1 MGCFAACFGTWKH
14 KNTIQACG
22 ETPLKNQSSSP
33 CHEIQEA
40 VKLLTAKSLKEGE
53 IVNPVSESVG
63 INEEQLNSSA
73 REKVTFDDWNKDGL
87 TNILESN
94 LVKNENEKVGREKEK
109 CEEDGSDSTV
119 SSLISYPPNH
129 KVLTSIVE
137 SNLVKNGN
145 EKVKKERETGKDYDS
160 DSTASS
166 HVSYPPNNNGMLNK
180 FESCSLYCP
189 VVSTNEQKACHS
201 LKCACC
207 DGKSVQKDLE
217 ECNSLDHFKGNAD
230 GGIGDCGFIQEESS
244 ESLFSL
250 SIDSRKHVSAAE
262 MGEKEVISPL
272 NPAANSIKN
281 LSQKKFV
288 KVKTAS
294 TPLLNQGEEKENI
307 NLELDLKQSI
317 QQPKLESDNEIA
329 VETSLSSWLVESEK
343 SFKNENSPS
352 SVGNSS
358 ERSKSLKSF
367 GNRPVLEAL
376 TCKEFNESLSSQ
388 QTWSHGSD
396 DVPGIGTIGSYWQHT
411 WRGPPTWTDARI
423 AEEFRV
429 SKCEV
434 RNCSGS
440 GFAQV

>member
-14 KNTIQACG
+14 KKRLQACG
-22 ETPLKNQSSSP
+22 EAPLKNQSLSP

-53 IVNPVSESVG
+53 SVNPISESVG
-63 INEEQLNSSA
+63 INEEELNSSA
-73 REKVTFDDWNKDGL
+73 SEKVTFNDWNKDGL

-119 SSLISYPPNH
+119 SSLISYTPNH
-129 KVLTSIVE
+129 KVLTNIVE

-145 EKVKKERETGKDYDS
+145 EKVKKKRETGKDYDS

-166 HVSYPPNNNGMLNK
+166 LMSYPPNHSGMLNK

-201 LKCACC
+201 LKSACC
-207 DGKSVQKDLE
+207 DGKSSQKDLE
-217 ECNSLDHFKGNAD
+217 ECNSLDHFKGNVD
-230 GGIGDCGFIQEESS
+230 GGIGDCGFIQEEEFS

-250 SIDSRKHVSAAE
+250 SIDSRKHFSAAE

-272 NPAANSIKN
+272 KPANSVLNSVEN

-294 TPLLNQGEEKENI
+294 TTLLNREEEKENI
-307 NLELDLKQSI
+307 NLEPDLKQSI

-367 GNRPVLEAL
+367 GNRPVLEEL
-376 TCKEFNESLSSQ
+376 TCKEFDESLSSQ

-396 DVPGIGTIGSYWQHT
+396 DVPGIGTIGRYWQHT
-411 WRGPPTWTDARI
+411 WRVTD
-423 AEEFRV
+423 V
-429 SKCEV
+429 D
-434 RNCSGS
+434 
-440 GFAQV
+440 